1 MPLFKKEITSE
12 QSKDSGLALVLIA
25 LLLALWGPTKY
36 FLPLGIVLLVLV
48 MTAPAMF
55 GPFAKLWL
63 GASHALGSIVSR
75 VLLTGLFYLM
85 VTPVGLLRRMMG
97 KDAMQLRS
105 WKQGSKSV
113 FRERNQLFVPEDLE
127 HPY

>member
-1 MPLFKKEITSE
+1 MSLLKKEITPE
-12 QSKDSGLALVLIA
+12 QAKDSGLALVLIA
-25 LLLALWGPTKY
+25 LILALWGPTKY
-36 FLPLGIVLLVLV
+36 FLPLGMVLLVLV

-63 GASHALGSIVSR
+63 GVSHVVGSLVSR
-75 VLLTGLFYLM
+75 VLLTVLFYVL

-105 WKQGSKSV
+105 WKQGTRSV
-113 FRERNQLFVPEDLE
+113 FRERNQLFAPEDLD